1 MTPDQ
6 VHCFLNAA
14 VQMNPR
20 CSARLKRQSQTL
32 ERCVRAQHQRVQTLR
47 TLYATEHQQR
57 TEHEAT
63 IAVLHQQRT
72 EHEATIA
79 VLRRT
84 LVALTSESDDVRTAC
99 KRQRTLD
106 GWTTSMD
113 APVPPPV
120 PRPVS
125 RNVQERSDGIHSP
138 SAQTGPPL

>member
-63 IAVLHQQRT
+63 IAVL
-72 EHEATIA
+72 
-79 VLRRT
+79 RRT

-113 APVPPPV
+113 APVPPPA

-125 RNVQERSDGIHSP
+125 RNVQERSSSIHSP